1 MFWQILPHATACVAA
16 DRLILL
22 DIRQDRYFQVPAAAA
37 QEMLAWLEVRHACA
51 PPASVRDLLAR
62 SRIYRSTDRDPTNAL
77 KERVVVPEGIAA
89 FEHRESA
96 KPQQIGIAGN
106 VAMTWLK
113 LRMRSLDSIVS
124 GRRTRGPL
132 PVRGHLEATL
142 AQVHAFERSRG
153 AVPIARNC
161 LLDSLALDGW
171 LARRGLGSQ
180 LVFGVIPE
188 PFSAHCWLQTPEAI
202 LNDSFDHVSSFTPI
216 LAI

>member
-16 DRLILL
+16 HRLFLL
-22 DIRQDRYFQVPAAAA
+22 DARQDRYFQVPPAPAE
-37 QEMLAWLEVRHACA
+37 QMCGWLERNHACA
-51 PPASVRDLLAR
+51 PPAPVLATLVRSKIFR
-62 SRIYRSTDRDPTNAL
+62 PGDREPTNAL
-77 KERVVVPEGIAA
+77 KERVAVPDGIAT
-89 FEHRESA
+89 FERRQVAQPRSFR
-96 KPQQIGIAGN
+96 IART
-106 VAMTWLK
+106 VAGTWLR
-113 LRMRSLDSIVS
+113 LRTLSLNSILS
-124 GRRTRGPL
+124 GLRTRGPL
-132 PVRGHLEATL
+132 PVRGHLDATL
-142 AQVHAFERSRG
+142 AEAGAFERGRG

-180 LVFGVIPE
+180 LVFGITPE